1 MSVMRA
7 LILLAVLAAPA
18 SANTPVTRP
27 EAIEVDRDTTP
38 PGQAEMGFDGGA
50 PIGDFAFGLT
60 LTELERPLRL
70 HTIDLETYPVKRRET
85 ATLGG
90 AIALGDDVIVDAKLP
105 LSHQVGRR
113 YQNLGD
119 DRPLDPWVP
128 NDLQIGA
135 RVHVMT
141 RGSVA
146 VFVRGNL
153 TLPTGDDHDF
163 AGDAR
168 WSAAWSGIARITLP
182 HDITLAATGGIRI
195 RGAEVQIANLVVGD
209 ELFWAAGA
217 TIGIPPFC
225 SLWCKADQ
233 FKAEVEVVGVVSD
246 RVQHTKGPA
255 PIEGRIGLVGRIRPQ
270 YAIAARVGTHLD
282 DELGA
287 PELRVTVDLVYQQR

>member
-7 LILLAVLAAPA
+7 LIVVAMLAAPV

-60 LTELERPLRL
+60 LTDLERPLQL

-90 AIALGDDVIVDAKLP
+90 AIALGDDVIADAKLP

-113 YQNLGD
+113 YQYLGD
-119 DRPLDPWVP
+119 DRPLDTWVP

-141 RGSVA
+141 RGPVA

-195 RGAEVQIANLVVGD
+195 RGAEVQIADLVVGD

-217 TIGIPPFC
+217 TVGIPPFC

-233 FKAEVEVVGVVSD
+233 LKAELEVVGVVSD
-246 RVQHTKGPA
+246 RVDHLKGPA